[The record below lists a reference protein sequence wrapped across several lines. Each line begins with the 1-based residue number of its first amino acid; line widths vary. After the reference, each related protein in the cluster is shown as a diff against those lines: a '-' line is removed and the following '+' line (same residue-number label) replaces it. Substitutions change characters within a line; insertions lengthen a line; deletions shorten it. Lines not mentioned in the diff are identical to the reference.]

1 MSPREA
7 VMLTSVVQAYFPSQP
22 ISEFTPDALHEL
34 LEPYSLVDCK
44 AAVQAR
50 AMRLVNT
57 EGVKWCAPTD
67 VYAEV
72 RRMRAKA
79 IATDMDLE
87 LPPHDPDDPQDYIR
101 ALKESQQASLA
112 GDPIQPTGL
121 VRRSLRELGG
131 PVRRV
136 SELDAET
143 NAAHAE
149 RTKQIHRDNAVRPKH
164 RRDVQPTPAVVF
176 ACEYTDGETTCGQP
190 ATKTTPD
197 RRRPAC
203 DVHAEPSP
211 DTRAATSHDTEGA
224 HT

>member
-34 LEPYSLVDCK
+34 LEPYTLPDCK

-87 LPPHDPDDPQDYIR
+87 LPPHNPDDPLDYIR
-101 ALKESQQASLA
+101 AMKESQQASLA
-112 GDPIQPTGL
+112 GNPIQPEGL

-136 SELDAET
+136 SELDAAA
-143 NAAHAE
+143 NAAQAD
-149 RTKQIHRDNAVRPKH
+149 RARQIHREHATRPRH
-164 RRDVQPTPAVVF
+164 RRDVPAAPAPVF
-176 ACEYTDGETTCGQP
+176 ACEHTDGDTTCGQP
-190 ATKTTPD
+190 ATKTSPD

-203 DVHAEPSP
+203 DNHAAPIVPSDP
-211 DTRAATSHDTEGA
+211 TPETEG
-224 HT
+224 TP